1 MDKNSFTAYD
11 SLKTIEAAI
20 NEAKNSKTGASFYYI
35 LWGLILFIYYSIHS
49 LLIFKSEL
57 KSTFIDTFSWIVFPV
72 GGLLSYLN
80 KNKDQREETYL
91 PYLEKVYFF
100 AFTGFA
106 CMYAILTFAS
116 TYLSSPLAI
125 MLFPLMIGSTVYVV
139 GGISKHKISIV
150 GGVISM
156 SLSIVSILS
165 VTEIQFLMAAL
176 ACISACIIPGITMR
190 KSNV

>member
-20 NEAKNSKTGASFYYI
+20 NDTKNSKTGASFYYV
-35 LWGLILFIYYSIHS
+35 LWGLILFIYYSTLCGI
-49 LLIFKSEL
+49 IIKPEL
-57 KSTFIDTFSWIVFPV
+57 KGTFIDTFSWVVFPV

-80 KNKDQREETYL
+80 KNKDQREETYV
-91 PYLEKVYFF
+91 PHLEKVYFF

-106 CMYAILTFAS
+106 CMYAVLTFAS

-125 MLFPLMIGSTVYVV
+125 ILFPLMIGSTVYVV

-150 GGVISM
+150 CGVISM
-156 SLSIVSILS
+156 CLSVVSILS
-165 VTEIQFLMAAL
+165 VIEIQFLMAAL